1 LLARKLFTVRVVEEE
16 LTYQVVPV
24 VRPPVQVQAEVPVK
38 LLAPQVHPEL
48 VPEVVEVQVR
58 EARIGELEVLVDLAL

>member
-16 LTYQVVPV
+16 LTYPVVPV

-38 LLAPQVHPEL
+38 LLGPQVRPEL
-48 VPEVVEVQVR
+48 VPVVVVVQVR
-58 EARIGELEVLVDLAL
+58 VGQIGEPVVLVDLVL

>member
-1 LLARKLFTVRVVEEE
+1 LLARKLFTVRVEEEE
-16 LTYQVVPV
+16 LTYPVVPV

-38 LLAPQVHPEL
+38 PLAPQVHPEL

-58 EARIGELEVLVDLAL
+58 EARIGEQEVLVDLAL